1 MTTQAQA
8 AVMEST
14 AAKFEHVNQS
24 LEGMLKRLLGEL
36 EVLQTQWVGHGG
48 TTFEQVKLAWSA
60 DQETLHRALGETATA
75 IRTAGRQYQ
84 TSDSAAAD
92 RLGAH
97 RGGLSLPL

>member
-1 MTTQAQA
+1 
-8 AVMEST
+8 MEST